1 MQSGTDRIRGRGE
14 EERTMIM
21 SILSLYRWRL
31 LALDRMV
38 AMMKPF
44 ITANMV
50 AVACTPNA
58 ADSMA

>member
-1 MQSGTDRIRGRGE
+1 
-14 EERTMIM
+14 MIM
-21 SILSLYRWRL
+21 SILSLYRCLL

-50 AVACTPNA
+50 AVVCTSTAIAQWWFP
-58 ADSMA
+58 SVQLHFQMAQLA